1 MIKLFINKI
10 SCAILTLIIVV
21 VCLPVFS
28 VAEEATKAKKFI
40 YDDKGLRDPFYPIVS
55 PEGYL
60 LVNLEP
66 ATEMSDIKLEGII
79 YDPQGTSYAII
90 NGTVVR
96 EFEMIGGFKL
106 KIIEKNEIT
115 LEKNNQLHKI
125 RLKKEE

>member
-1 MIKLFINKI
+1 MNCVIISISIGALF
-10 SCAILTLIIVV
+10 
-21 VCLPVFS
+21 CLSFCF
-28 VAEEATKAKKFI
+28 ALEASKARRFA
-40 YDDKGLRDPFYPIVS
+40 YDDKGLRDPFYPVVS

-79 YDPQGTSYAII
+79 YDPQGVSFAIV

-106 KIIEKNEIT
+106 KTIEKNEIT
-115 LEKNNQLHKI
+115 LEKNDQIYKI
-125 RLKKEE
+125 QLKKEE